1 MNAQQAIAFSI
12 KPLTFAIA
20 MLGIHGCATQPSAS
34 QPLSQRVLQA
44 NQQLVSR
51 QSYAY
56 DYRVNVVRPPLRSA
70 QALPASPNRLKLI
83 GQLSKAKHLDARQ
96 QALVTEGVN
105 HQTREQSEVG
115 QVMDILTKRFEF
127 ASTGVVDLRRGQMS
141 IVPEFRYVQ
150 NNAGAFIK
158 VPLAA
163 DFARS
168 KVYADLSGLS
178 EFATD
183 PQYDGRY
190 IEYDYSKLLKDKK
203 IDKKALFK
211 VFEQMSLL
219 NATLAKE
226 SDYQPLALT
235 TEDKAKGVSQRIGYR
250 IGYNQMLAEYLLF
263 FHVNKRYLKS
273 FINPAD
279 FAKDDELKQ
288 LGSLAVS
295 PRYLMKKAFDSNE
308 LASVEEK
315 AYESAMRLYEAI
327 DKMRAQSDDSA
338 ADPASADAAEAMDS
352 LETQTATDEST
363 TDEPTTDESTSDE
376 LAQTAKALA
385 AFDKYQSDKLVSAA
399 ALAKIIEANPQAFK
413 ALQAEI
419 SKEANSSFISMDDD
433 IRISYG
439 LNHHNQLLNM
449 VAMSDLPAFEKTTP
463 TTNQPKTQMRT
474 VVNFYD
480 YGKARVNPDIFNKA
494 ITWQQASKDNNLWA
508 ATKQSKVFDS
518 DKNLEAL
525 SYSLLKQNKGFVETF
540 VTLYTYQFV
549 LQKDE
554 ASLGE
559 IDMSALNAAATKLA
573 KIQADNYAV
582 MNTDSR
588 QQDAITDVDAYV
600 DDELAEH
607 IAGIVDKTYRNQ
619 QYLQQIAKL
628 KAQGKSD
635 AQIFSQLYQTIS
647 DKPSDVAS
655 DVESAAAVAA
665 QAAAAVDVVEES
677 EEQQACSLLLDTDK
691 LDKTSRTRLAKICEK
706 IDTATA
712 QEQAESQQSSYADTA
727 SSDAAA
733 SAPMTAADIAKQTQA
748 RDKFNQLLGEIAIE
762 DMQTQAKHISLSD
775 EGDDE
780 LIEKLKPHFEASY
793 DFDYDAYKAA
803 YQLLLLSQ

>member
-1 MNAQQAIAFSI
+1 
-12 KPLTFAIA
+12 
-20 MLGIHGCATQPSAS
+20 
-34 QPLSQRVLQA
+34 
-44 NQQLVSR
+44 
-51 QSYAY
+51 
-56 DYRVNVVRPPLRSA
+56 
-70 QALPASPNRLKLI
+70 
-83 GQLSKAKHLDARQ
+83 
-96 QALVTEGVN
+96 
-105 HQTREQSEVG
+105 
-115 QVMDILTKRFEF
+115 
-127 ASTGVVDLRRGQMS
+127 
-141 IVPEFRYVQ
+141 
-150 NNAGAFIK
+150 
-158 VPLAA
+158 
-163 DFARS
+163 
-168 KVYADLSGLS
+168 
-178 EFATD
+178 
-183 PQYDGRY
+183 
-190 IEYDYSKLLKDKK
+190 
-203 IDKKALFK
+203 
-211 VFEQMSLL
+211 MSLL
-219 NATLAKE
+219 TATLAKE

-263 FHVNKRYLKS
+263 FHVNERYLKS

-295 PRYLMKKAFDSNE
+295 PRYLMKKAFDSHE

-363 TDEPTTDESTSDE
+363 TDEPTTEESTSDE

-399 ALAKIIEANPQAFK
+399 ALAKIIDANPQAFK

-439 LNHHNQLLNM
+439 LNRQNQLLNM
-449 VAMSDLPAFEKTTP
+449 VAMSDLPSFEKTTP

-494 ITWQQASKDNNLWA
+494 VTWQQASKDNNLWA

-554 ASLGE
+554 ASLSE
-559 IDMSALNAAATKLA
+559 IDMAALNAAATKLA

-588 QQDAITDVDAYV
+588 QQEAVTDVDAYV
-600 DDELAEH
+600 DEELAEH

-619 QYLQQIAKL
+619 QYLQQIARL

-647 DKPSDVAS
+647 DKPSDV
-655 DVESAAAVAA
+655 ESAAAVAA
-665 QAAAAVDVVEES
+665 EAAAAVDVVEES

-691 LDKTSRTRLAKICEK
+691 LDKTSRTRLAKICAK
-706 IDTATA
+706 IDKATA
-712 QEQAESQQSSYADTA
+712 QEQAASQRSGSADTA

-733 SAPMTAADIAKQTQA
+733 SVRMTAADIAKQTQA

-793 DFDYDAYKAA
+793 NFNYDAYKAT

>member
-12 KPLTFAIA
+12 KPLTSAIV

-70 QALPASPNRLKLI
+70 QALAASPNRLKLI
-83 GQLSKAKHLDARQ
+83 GQLSKAQHLDARQ

-127 ASTGVVDLRRGQMS
+127 ASTGVVDFRRGQMS

-203 IDKKALFK
+203 IDKRALFK

-226 SDYQPLALT
+226 SDYQTLALT

-263 FHVNKRYLKS
+263 FHVNERYLKS

-279 FAKDDELKQ
+279 FVKDDELKQ
-288 LGSLAVS
+288 LSSLAVS
-295 PRYLMKKAFDSNE
+295 PRYLMKKAFDSHE

-352 LETQTATDEST
+352 LETQTATDDS
-363 TDEPTTDESTSDE
+363 TTDESTSDE
-376 LAQTAKALA
+376 LGQTAKALA

-439 LNHHNQLLNM
+439 LNRQNQLLNV

-494 ITWQQASKDNNLWA
+494 ITWQQASKNNNLWA

-540 VTLYTYQFV
+540 VTLYSYQFV

-559 IDMSALNAAATKLA
+559 IDMAALNAAATKLA

-588 QQDAITDVDAYV
+588 QQKAITDVDAYV

-647 DKPSDVAS
+647 DKPSDV
-655 DVESAAAVAA
+655 ESAAAVAA
-665 QAAAAVDVVEES
+665 EAAAAVDVVEES

-691 LDKTSRTRLAKICEK
+691 LDKTSRTRLAKICAK
-706 IDTATA
+706 IDKATA
-712 QEQAESQQSSYADTA
+712 QEQAASQRSGSADTA

-733 SAPMTAADIAKQTQA
+733 SVRMTAADIAKQTQA

-793 DFDYDAYKAA
+793 NFNYDAYKAT

>member
-12 KPLTFAIA
+12 KPLTFAIVL
-20 MLGIHGCATQPSAS
+20 LGIHGCATQPSVS

-44 NQQLVSR
+44 NQNLLSR

-70 QALPASPNRLKLI
+70 QALAASPNRLKLI
-83 GQLSKAKHLDARQ
+83 QQLSAAQHLDARQ

-127 ASTGVVDLRRGQMS
+127 ASTGVVDFRRGQMS

-168 KVYADLSGLS
+168 KVYADLSALS

-203 IDKKALFK
+203 IDKRALFK

-363 TDEPTTDESTSDE
+363 TDESTSDE
-376 LAQTAKALA
+376 LGQTAKALA

-419 SKEANSSFISMDDD
+419 SKETNSSFMSMDDD

-439 LNHHNQLLNM
+439 LNRQNQLLNM
-449 VAMSDLPAFEKTTP
+449 VAMSDLPSFEKTTP

-508 ATKQSKVFDS
+508 ATKQSKTFDS

-554 ASLGE
+554 ASLNE
-559 IDMSALNAAATKLA
+559 IDMAALNAAATKLA

-582 MNTDSR
+582 INTDSL
-588 QQDAITDVDAYV
+588 QQEAVTDVDAYI
-600 DDELAEH
+600 DEELAEH

-619 QYLQQIAKL
+619 QYLQQIARL

-647 DKPSDVAS
+647 DKPSDV
-655 DVESAAAVAA
+655 ESAAAVTAE
-665 QAAAAVDVVEES
+665 AAAAVDVVEES

-691 LDKTSRTRLAKICEK
+691 LDKTSRTRLAKICAK
-706 IDTATA
+706 IDKATA
-712 QEQAESQQSSYADTA
+712 QQQAASQQSGSADTA
-727 SSDAAA
+727 
-733 SAPMTAADIAKQTQA
+733 PVRITAADIAKQKQA

-775 EGDDE
+775 EGDDK

-793 DFDYDAYKAA
+793 DFNYDAYKAA

>member
-1 MNAQQAIAFSI
+1 MNAQQAITFCI
-12 KPLTFAIA
+12 KPLTFAIVL
-20 MLGIHGCATQPSAS
+20 LGIHGCATQPSAS

-51 QSYAY
+51 QSYTY

-70 QALPASPNRLKLI
+70 QALAASPNRLKLI
-83 GQLSKAKHLDARQ
+83 GQLSTAQHLDARQ

-203 IDKKALFK
+203 IDKRALFK

-235 TEDKAKGVSQRIGYR
+235 AEDKAKGVSQRIGYR
-250 IGYNQMLAEYLLF
+250 ISYNQMLAEYLLF

-288 LGSLAVS
+288 LSSLAVS
-295 PRYLMKKAFDSNE
+295 PRYLMKKAFDSHE

-352 LETQTATDEST
+352 LETQTATDE
-363 TDEPTTDESTSDE
+363 PTTDESTSDE

-399 ALAKIIEANPQAFK
+399 ALAKIIDANPQAFK

-439 LNHHNQLLNM
+439 LNRQNQLLNM

-463 TTNQPKTQMRT
+463 PTNQPKTQMRT

-554 ASLGE
+554 ASLNE
-559 IDMSALNAAATKLA
+559 IDMAALNSAATKLA

-588 QQDAITDVDAYV
+588 QQEAVTDADAYV

-647 DKPSDVAS
+647 DKPSDV
-655 DVESAAAVAA
+655 ESAAAAVE
-665 QAAAAVDVVEES
+665 AAAAVDVVEES

-691 LDKTSRTRLAKICEK
+691 LDKNSRTRLAKICAK
-706 IDTATA
+706 IDKATA
-712 QEQAESQQSSYADTA
+712 SA
-727 SSDAAA
+727 SRDAAK
-733 SAPMTAADIAKQTQA
+733 SAPITAADIAKQKQA

-762 DMQTQAKHISLSD
+762 DMHTQAKHISLSD
-775 EGDDE
+775 EGDDK

>member
-1 MNAQQAIAFSI
+1 MNAQQAITFCI
-12 KPLTFAIA
+12 KPLTFAIV

-83 GQLSKAKHLDARQ
+83 GQISTAQHLDARQ

-203 IDKKALFK
+203 IDKRALFK

-226 SDYQPLALT
+226 SDYQTLALT

-250 IGYNQMLAEYLLF
+250 IGYNQMIAEYLLF

-295 PRYLMKKAFDSNE
+295 PRYLMKKAFDSHE

-363 TDEPTTDESTSDE
+363 TDESTSDE
-376 LAQTAKALA
+376 LAQTAKTLA

-399 ALAKIIEANPQAFK
+399 ALAKIIDANPQAFK

-439 LNHHNQLLNM
+439 LNRHNQLLNM
-449 VAMSDLPAFEKTTP
+449 VAMSDLPTFEKTTP

-559 IDMSALNAAATKLA
+559 IDMAALNAAATKLA

-655 DVESAAAVAA
+655 DVENAAAAVE
-665 QAAAAVDVVEES
+665 AAAAVDVVEES

-691 LDKTSRTRLAKICEK
+691 LDKKSRTRLAKICEK

-793 DFDYDAYKAA
+793 DFDYDAYKAT

>member
-12 KPLTFAIA
+12 KPLTFAIVL
-20 MLGIHGCATQPSAS
+20 LGIHGCATQHSVS

-44 NQQLVSR
+44 NQNLLSR

-70 QALPASPNRLKLI
+70 QALAASPNRLKLI
-83 GQLSKAKHLDARQ
+83 QQLSAAQHLDARQ

-203 IDKKALFK
+203 IDKRALFK

-363 TDEPTTDESTSDE
+363 TDESTSDE
-376 LAQTAKALA
+376 LGQTAKALA

-419 SKEANSSFISMDDD
+419 SKETNSSFMSMDDD

-439 LNHHNQLLNM
+439 LNRQNQLLNM
-449 VAMSDLPAFEKTTP
+449 VAMSDLPSFEKTTP

-508 ATKQSKVFDS
+508 ATKQSKTFDS

-554 ASLGE
+554 ASLNE
-559 IDMSALNAAATKLA
+559 IDMAALNAAATKLA

-582 MNTDSR
+582 INTDSL
-588 QQDAITDVDAYV
+588 QQEAVTDVDAYI
-600 DDELAEH
+600 DEELAEH

-619 QYLQQIAKL
+619 QYLQQIARL

-647 DKPSDVAS
+647 DKPSDV
-655 DVESAAAVAA
+655 ESAAAVAA
-665 QAAAAVDVVEES
+665 EAAAAVDVVEES

-691 LDKTSRTRLAKICEK
+691 LDKTSRTRLAKICAK
-706 IDTATA
+706 IDKATA
-712 QEQAESQQSSYADTA
+712 QQQAASQQSGSADTA
-727 SSDAAA
+727 
-733 SAPMTAADIAKQTQA
+733 PVRITAADIAKQKQA

-775 EGDDE
+775 EGDDK

-793 DFDYDAYKAA
+793 DFNYDAYKAA

>member
-12 KPLTFAIA
+12 KPLTFAIVL
-20 MLGIHGCATQPSAS
+20 LGIHGCATQPSAS

-70 QALPASPNRLKLI
+70 QALAASPNRLKLI
-83 GQLSKAKHLDARQ
+83 QQLSAAQHLDARQ

-115 QVMDILTKRFEF
+115 KVIDILTKRFEF

-203 IDKKALFK
+203 IDKRALFK

-226 SDYQPLALT
+226 SDYQSLALT
-235 TEDKAKGVSQRIGYR
+235 NEDKAKGVSQRIGYR
-250 IGYNQMLAEYLLF
+250 ISYNQMLAEYLLF

-295 PRYLMKKAFDSNE
+295 PRYLMKKAFDSHE
-308 LASVEEK
+308 LASVEKK

-363 TDEPTTDESTSDE
+363 TDESSSDE
-376 LAQTAKALA
+376 LGQTAKALA

-399 ALAKIIEANPQAFK
+399 ALAKIIDANPQAFK

-419 SKEANSSFISMDDD
+419 SKEADSSFMSMDDD

-439 LNHHNQLLNM
+439 LNRQNQLLNM

-508 ATKQSKVFDS
+508 ATKHSKTFDS

-554 ASLGE
+554 ASLNE
-559 IDMSALNAAATKLA
+559 IDMAALNAAATKLA

-582 MNTDSR
+582 INTDSR
-588 QQDAITDVDAYV
+588 QQEAVTDADAYV

-619 QYLQQIAKL
+619 QYLQQIARL

-655 DVESAAAVAA
+655 DVENAAAAVEE
-665 QAAAAVDVVEES
+665 AAAAVDVVEES

-691 LDKTSRTRLAKICEK
+691 LDKTSRTRLAKICAK
-706 IDTATA
+706 IDKATA
-712 QEQAESQQSSYADTA
+712 QEHAANQQSSYADTA
-727 SSDAAA
+727 
-733 SAPMTAADIAKQTQA
+733 PVRMTAADIAKQKQA

-775 EGDDE
+775 EDDE

-793 DFDYDAYKAA
+793 DFNYDAYKAA

>member
-1 MNAQQAIAFSI
+1 MNAQQAITFCI
-12 KPLTFAIA
+12 KPLTFAIVL
-20 MLGIHGCATQPSAS
+20 LGIHGCATQPSAS

-51 QSYAY
+51 QSYTY

-70 QALPASPNRLKLI
+70 QALAASPNRLKLI
-83 GQLSKAKHLDARQ
+83 GQLSTAQHLDARQ

-203 IDKKALFK
+203 IDKRALFK

-235 TEDKAKGVSQRIGYR
+235 AEDKAKGVSQRIGYR
-250 IGYNQMLAEYLLF
+250 ISYNQMLAEYLLF

-288 LGSLAVS
+288 LSSLAVS
-295 PRYLMKKAFDSNE
+295 PRYLMKKAFDSHE

-352 LETQTATDEST
+352 LETQTATDE
-363 TDEPTTDESTSDE
+363 PTTEESTSDE

-399 ALAKIIEANPQAFK
+399 ALAKIIDANPQAFK

-419 SKEANSSFISMDDD
+419 SKEANSSFMSMDDD

-439 LNHHNQLLNM
+439 LNRQNQLLNM

-508 ATKQSKVFDS
+508 ATKQSKLFDS

-554 ASLGE
+554 ASLNE
-559 IDMSALNAAATKLA
+559 IDIAALNAAATKLA

-588 QQDAITDVDAYV
+588 QQEAVTDADAYV

-647 DKPSDVAS
+647 DKPSDV
-655 DVESAAAVAA
+655 ESAAAAVE
-665 QAAAAVDVVEES
+665 AAAAVDVVEES

-691 LDKTSRTRLAKICEK
+691 LDKTSRTRLAKICAK
-706 IDTATA
+706 IDKATA
-712 QEQAESQQSSYADTA
+712 QEQAASQQSSYTDTV
-727 SSDAAA
+727 SSARV
-733 SAPMTAADIAKQTQA
+733 PMTAADIAKQKQA

-762 DMQTQAKHISLSD
+762 DMHTQAKHISLSD

>member
-1 MNAQQAIAFSI
+1 MNAQQAITFCI
-12 KPLTFAIA
+12 KPLTFAIV

-44 NQQLVSR
+44 NQNLISR

-70 QALPASPNRLKLI
+70 QVLAASPNRLKLI
-83 GQLSKAKHLDARQ
+83 GQLSKAQHLDARQ

-127 ASTGVVDLRRGQMS
+127 ASTGVVDLRRGQML

-203 IDKKALFK
+203 IDKRALFK

-250 IGYNQMLAEYLLF
+250 IGYNQMIAEYLLF

-288 LGSLAVS
+288 LSSLAVS

-327 DKMRAQSDDSA
+327 DKMRAQSDESA

-363 TDEPTTDESTSDE
+363 TDESSSDE
-376 LAQTAKALA
+376 LGQTAKALA

-399 ALAKIIEANPQAFK
+399 ALAKIIDANPQAFK

-439 LNHHNQLLNM
+439 LNRQNQLLNV

-463 TTNQPKTQMRT
+463 PTNQPKTQMRT

-508 ATKQSKVFDS
+508 ATKQSKTFDS

-554 ASLGE
+554 ASLNE
-559 IDMSALNAAATKLA
+559 IDMAALNAAATKLA

-582 MNTDSR
+582 INTDSR
-588 QQDAITDVDAYV
+588 QQDAITDADAYV
-600 DDELAEH
+600 DEELAEH

-647 DKPSDVAS
+647 DKPSDV
-655 DVESAAAVAA
+655 ENAAAVAA
-665 QAAAAVDVVEES
+665 EAAVDVVEES
-677 EEQQACSLLLDTDK
+677 QEQQACSLLLDTDK
-691 LDKTSRTRLAKICEK
+691 LDKTSRTRLAKICAK
-706 IDTATA
+706 IDKATA
-712 QEQAESQQSSYADTA
+712 QEQAASQQSSYADTA
-727 SSDAAA
+727 
-733 SAPMTAADIAKQTQA
+733 PVRMTAADIAKQKQA

-775 EGDDE
+775 EDDE

-793 DFDYDAYKAA
+793 DFNYDAYKAA

>member
-12 KPLTFAIA
+12 KPLTFAIVL
-20 MLGIHGCATQPSAS
+20 LGIHGCATLPSAS

-44 NQQLVSR
+44 NQNLLSR

-70 QALPASPNRLKLI
+70 QALAASPNRLKLI
-83 GQLSKAKHLDARQ
+83 GQLSAAQHLDARQ

-203 IDKKALFK
+203 IDKRALFK

-295 PRYLMKKAFDSNE
+295 PRYLMKKAFDSHE

-363 TDEPTTDESTSDE
+363 TDESTSDE
-376 LAQTAKALA
+376 LGQTAKALA

-399 ALAKIIEANPQAFK
+399 ALAKIIDANPQAFK

-439 LNHHNQLLNM
+439 LNRQNQLLNM

-540 VTLYTYQFV
+540 VTLYSYQFV

-554 ASLGE
+554 ASLNE
-559 IDMSALNAAATKLA
+559 IDMAALNAAATKLA

-582 MNTDSR
+582 INTDSR
-588 QQDAITDVDAYV
+588 QQEAVTDVDAYV

-647 DKPSDVAS
+647 DKPSDV
-655 DVESAAAVAA
+655 ESAAAVAA
-665 QAAAAVDVVEES
+665 EAAAVDVVEES
-677 EEQQACSLLLDTDK
+677 QEQQACSLLLDTDK

-706 IDTATA
+706 IDKATA
-712 QEQAESQQSSYADTA
+712 QEQAASQQSSYADTA
-727 SSDAAA
+727 
-733 SAPMTAADIAKQTQA
+733 PVRMTAADIAKQKQA

-775 EGDDE
+775 EDDE

-793 DFDYDAYKAA
+793 DFNYDAYKAA

>member
-1 MNAQQAIAFSI
+1 MNAQQAVTFCI
-12 KPLTFAIA
+12 KPLTFAIVL
-20 MLGIHGCATQPSAS
+20 LGIHGCATQPSTS

-70 QALPASPNRLKLI
+70 KTLAASPNRLKLI
-83 GQLSKAKHLDARQ
+83 GQLSKAQHLDARQ

-127 ASTGVVDLRRGQMS
+127 ASTGVVDFRRGQMS

-168 KVYADLSGLS
+168 KVYADLSVLS

-183 PQYDGRY
+183 PQYDGCY

-203 IDKKALFK
+203 IDKRALFK

-250 IGYNQMLAEYLLF
+250 IGYNQMIAEYLLF

-295 PRYLMKKAFDSNE
+295 PRYLMKKAFDSHE

-338 ADPASADAAEAMDS
+338 ADPARADAAEAMDS
-352 LETQTATDEST
+352 LETQTATDEPT
-363 TDEPTTDESTSDE
+363 TDEPTTEESTSDE
-376 LAQTAKALA
+376 LGQTAKALA

-399 ALAKIIEANPQAFK
+399 ALAKITDANPQAFK

-419 SKEANSSFISMDDD
+419 SKEAKNSSFISMDDD

-494 ITWQQASKDNNLWA
+494 VTWQQASKDNNLWA

-559 IDMSALNAAATKLA
+559 IDMAVLNAAATKLA
-573 KIQADNYAV
+573 KIQAEKYAV
-582 MNTDSR
+582 INTDSH
-588 QQDAITDVDAYV
+588 QQEAVTDVDAYV

-619 QYLQQIAKL
+619 QYLQQIARL

-655 DVESAAAVAA
+655 DVENAAAAVE
-665 QAAAAVDVVEES
+665 AAAAVDVVEES
-677 EEQQACSLLLDTDK
+677 QEQQACSLLLDTDK
-691 LDKTSRTRLAKICEK
+691 LDKKSRTRLAKICEK

-727 SSDAAA
+727 
-733 SAPMTAADIAKQTQA
+733 PVRMTAADIAKQKQA

>member
-1 MNAQQAIAFSI
+1 MNAQQAIVFSI
-12 KPLTFAIA
+12 KPLTFAIV

-34 QPLSQRVLQA
+34 QPLSQRILQA

-70 QALPASPNRLKLI
+70 QALAASPNRLKLI
-83 GQLSKAKHLDARQ
+83 QQLSTAQHLDARQ

-203 IDKKALFK
+203 IDKRALFK

-263 FHVNKRYLKS
+263 FHVNERYLKS

-295 PRYLMKKAFDSNE
+295 PRYLMKKAFDSHE

-338 ADPASADAAEAMDS
+338 ADPASADAAKAMDS
-352 LETQTATDEST
+352 LETQTATDE
-363 TDEPTTDESTSDE
+363 PTTDESTSEE

-399 ALAKIIEANPQAFK
+399 ALAKIIDANPQAFK

-419 SKEANSSFISMDDD
+419 SKEADSSFISMDDD

-439 LNHHNQLLNM
+439 LNRQNQLLNV

-554 ASLGE
+554 ASLSE
-559 IDMSALNAAATKLA
+559 IDMAALNAAATKLA

-588 QQDAITDVDAYV
+588 QQDTITDTDAYV
-600 DDELAEH
+600 DEELAEH

-655 DVESAAAVAA
+655 DAESAAAAVEE
-665 QAAAAVDVVEES
+665 AAAAVDVVEES

-691 LDKTSRTRLAKICEK
+691 LDKKSRTRIAKICEK
-706 IDTATA
+706 IDKATA
-712 QEQAESQQSSYADTA
+712 QEQAASQQSSYADTA
-727 SSDAAA
+727 
-733 SAPMTAADIAKQTQA
+733 PVRMTAADIAKQKQA

-793 DFDYDAYKAA
+793 DFNYDAYKAA

>member
-1 MNAQQAIAFSI
+1 MNAQQAIVFSI
-12 KPLTFAIA
+12 KPLTFAIV

-34 QPLSQRVLQA
+34 QPLSQRILQA

-70 QALPASPNRLKLI
+70 QALAASPNRLKLI
-83 GQLSKAKHLDARQ
+83 QQLSTAQHLDARQ

-203 IDKKALFK
+203 IDKRALFK

-263 FHVNKRYLKS
+263 FHVNERYLKS

-295 PRYLMKKAFDSNE
+295 PRYLMKKAFDSHE

-338 ADPASADAAEAMDS
+338 ADPASADAAKAMDS
-352 LETQTATDEST
+352 LETQTATDE
-363 TDEPTTDESTSDE
+363 PTTDESTSEE

-399 ALAKIIEANPQAFK
+399 ALAKIIDANPQAFK

-419 SKEANSSFISMDDD
+419 SKEADSSFISMDDD

-439 LNHHNQLLNM
+439 LNRQNQLLNM
-449 VAMSDLPAFEKTTP
+449 VAMSDLPSFEKTTP

-554 ASLGE
+554 ASLSE
-559 IDMSALNAAATKLA
+559 IDMAALNAAATKLA

-588 QQDAITDVDAYV
+588 QQDTITDTDAYV
-600 DDELAEH
+600 DEELAEH

-655 DVESAAAVAA
+655 DAESAAAAVEE
-665 QAAAAVDVVEES
+665 AAAAVDVVEES

-691 LDKTSRTRLAKICEK
+691 LDKKSRTRIAKICEK
-706 IDTATA
+706 IDKATA
-712 QEQAESQQSSYADTA
+712 QEQAASQQSSYADTA
-727 SSDAAA
+727 
-733 SAPMTAADIAKQTQA
+733 PVRMTAADIAKQKQA

-793 DFDYDAYKAA
+793 DFNYDAYKAA

>member
-12 KPLTFAIA
+12 KPLTFAIV

-56 DYRVNVVRPPLRSA
+56 DYRVNVVRPPLRGA

-83 GQLSKAKHLDARQ
+83 GQLSTAQHLDARQ

-203 IDKKALFK
+203 IDKRALFK

-226 SDYQPLALT
+226 SDYQSLALT
-235 TEDKAKGVSQRIGYR
+235 NEDKAKGVSQRIGYR

-288 LGSLAVS
+288 LSSLAVS

-327 DKMRAQSDDSA
+327 DKMRAQSDESA

-363 TDEPTTDESTSDE
+363 TDESSSDE
-376 LAQTAKALA
+376 LGQTAKALA

-399 ALAKIIEANPQAFK
+399 ALAKIIDANPQAFK

-439 LNHHNQLLNM
+439 LNRQNQLLNV

-463 TTNQPKTQMRT
+463 PTNQPKTQMRT

-508 ATKQSKVFDS
+508 ATKQSKIFDS

-554 ASLGE
+554 ASLNE
-559 IDMSALNAAATKLA
+559 IDMAALNAAASKLA

-582 MNTDSR
+582 VNTDSR
-588 QQDAITDVDAYV
+588 QQEAVTDIDAYV

-619 QYLQQIAKL
+619 QYLQQIARL

-647 DKPSDVAS
+647 DKPSDV
-655 DVESAAAVAA
+655 ESAAAVAA
-665 QAAAAVDVVEES
+665 EAAAAVDVVEES

-691 LDKTSRTRLAKICEK
+691 LDKTSRTRLAKICAK
-706 IDTATA
+706 IDKATA
-712 QEQAESQQSSYADTA
+712 QEQAASQQSGSADTA
-727 SSDAAA
+727 PV
-733 SAPMTAADIAKQTQA
+733 PMTAADIAKQKQA

-775 EGDDE
+775 EDDE

-793 DFDYDAYKAA
+793 DFNYDAYKAA

>member
-12 KPLTFAIA
+12 KPLTFAIV

-44 NQQLVSR
+44 NQNLVSR

-70 QALPASPNRLKLI
+70 QALAASPNRLKLI
-83 GQLSKAKHLDARQ
+83 QQLSKAQHLDARQ
-96 QALVTEGVN
+96 QALVTEGAN
-105 HQTREQSEVG
+105 HQTREQSEAG
-115 QVMDILTKRFEF
+115 QVMDILAKRFEF
-127 ASTGVVDLRRGQMS
+127 ASTGVVDFRRGQMS

-203 IDKKALFK
+203 IDKRALFK

-250 IGYNQMLAEYLLF
+250 IGYNQMIAEYLLF

-327 DKMRAQSDDSA
+327 DKMREQSDDSA
-338 ADPASADAAEAMDS
+338 ADPASADAAEEMDS

-363 TDEPTTDESTSDE
+363 TDESTSDE
-376 LAQTAKALA
+376 LGQTAKALA

-399 ALAKIIEANPQAFK
+399 ALAKIIDANPQAFK

-439 LNHHNQLLNM
+439 LNRQNQLLNM
-449 VAMSDLPAFEKTTP
+449 VAMSDLPAFENTTP

-559 IDMSALNAAATKLA
+559 IDMAALNAAASKLA
-573 KIQADNYAV
+573 KIQADNDAV

-588 QQDAITDVDAYV
+588 QQDTITDADAYV
-600 DDELAEH
+600 DEELAEH

-655 DVESAAAVAA
+655 DVENAAAAVE
-665 QAAAAVDVVEES
+665 AAVDVVEES

-712 QEQAESQQSSYADTA
+712 QEQAASQQSGYADTA
-727 SSDAAA
+727 SRDAAA
-733 SAPMTAADIAKQTQA
+733 SASVPMTAADIAKQTQA

>member
-12 KPLTFAIA
+12 KPLTFAIV
-20 MLGIHGCATQPSAS
+20 MLGIHGCATLPSAS

-44 NQQLVSR
+44 NQNLLSR

-56 DYRVNVVRPPLRSA
+56 DYRVNVVRPPLSSA
-70 QALPASPNRLKLI
+70 QALAASPNRLKLI
-83 GQLSKAKHLDARQ
+83 GQLSAAQHLDARQ
-96 QALVTEGVN
+96 QALVTEGAN
-105 HQTREQSEVG
+105 HQTREQSEAG

-203 IDKKALFK
+203 IDKRALFK

-226 SDYQPLALT
+226 SDYQSLALT
-235 TEDKAKGVSQRIGYR
+235 NEDKAKGVSQRIGYR

-279 FAKDDELKQ
+279 FVKDDELKQ

-295 PRYLMKKAFDSNE
+295 PRYLMKKAFDSHE

-338 ADPASADAAEAMDS
+338 ADTASADATEAMDS

-363 TDEPTTDESTSDE
+363 TDESSSDE
-376 LAQTAKALA
+376 LGQTAKALA

-439 LNHHNQLLNM
+439 LNRQNQLLNM

-463 TTNQPKTQMRT
+463 TTDQPKTQMRT

-508 ATKQSKVFDS
+508 TTRQSKTFDS

-559 IDMSALNAAATKLA
+559 IDMAALNAAATKLA

-582 MNTDSR
+582 INTDSR
-588 QQDAITDVDAYV
+588 QQEAVKDVDAYV

-619 QYLQQIAKL
+619 QYLQQIARL

-647 DKPSDVAS
+647 DKPSDV
-655 DVESAAAVAA
+655 ESAAAVAA
-665 QAAAAVDVVEES
+665 EAAAAAVDVVEES
-677 EEQQACSLLLDTDK
+677 QEQQACSLLLDTDK
-691 LDKTSRTRLAKICEK
+691 LDKTSRTRLAKICAK
-706 IDTATA
+706 IDKATA
-712 QEQAESQQSSYADTA
+712 QEQAASQQSSYADTA
-727 SSDAAA
+727 
-733 SAPMTAADIAKQTQA
+733 PVRMTAADIAKQKQA

-775 EGDDE
+775 EDDE

-793 DFDYDAYKAA
+793 DFNYDAYKAA

>member
-1 MNAQQAIAFSI
+1 MNAQQAITFCI
-12 KPLTFAIA
+12 KPLTFAIV

-34 QPLSQRVLQA
+34 QPLSQRILQA
-44 NQQLVSR
+44 NQNLLSR

-70 QALPASPNRLKLI
+70 QALAASPNRLKLI

-203 IDKKALFK
+203 IDKRALFK

-219 NATLAKE
+219 TATLAKE
-226 SDYQPLALT
+226 SDYQSLALT
-235 TEDKAKGVSQRIGYR
+235 NEDKAKGVSQRIGYR

-279 FAKDDELKQ
+279 FVKDDELKQ
-288 LGSLAVS
+288 LSSLAVS

-338 ADPASADAAEAMDS
+338 ADPASADAAEEMDS

-376 LAQTAKALA
+376 LGQTAKALA

-399 ALAKIIEANPQAFK
+399 ALAKIIDANPQAFK

-439 LNHHNQLLNM
+439 LNRHNQLLNV

-463 TTNQPKTQMRT
+463 TINQPKTQMRT

-540 VTLYTYQFV
+540 VTLYSYQFV

-554 ASLGE
+554 ASLNE
-559 IDMSALNAAATKLA
+559 IDMTALNAAATKLA
-573 KIQADNYAV
+573 KIQADNYAAI
-582 MNTDSR
+582 NTDSS
-588 QQDAITDVDAYV
+588 QQDAITDADAYVDV

-655 DVESAAAVAA
+655 DVENAAAVAA
-665 QAAAAVDVVEES
+665 EAATAVDVVEES
-677 EEQQACSLLLDTDK
+677 QEQQACSVLLDTDK
-691 LDKTSRTRLAKICEK
+691 LDKTSRTRLAKICAK
-706 IDTATA
+706 IDKATA
-712 QEQAESQQSSYADTA
+712 QEQAASQQSGSTDTA
-727 SSDAAA
+727 
-733 SAPMTAADIAKQTQA
+733 PVRMTAADIAKQKQA

-775 EGDDE
+775 EDDE

-793 DFDYDAYKAA
+793 DFNYDAYKAA

>member
-1 MNAQQAIAFSI
+1 MNAQQAITFCI
-12 KPLTFAIA
+12 KPLTFAIV

-44 NQQLVSR
+44 NQKLVSR

-83 GQLSKAKHLDARQ
+83 RQLSAAQHLDARQ

-203 IDKKALFK
+203 IDKRALFK

-250 IGYNQMLAEYLLF
+250 IGYNQMIAEYLLF

-288 LGSLAVS
+288 LSSLAVS
-295 PRYLMKKAFDSNE
+295 PRYLMKKAFDSHE

-327 DKMRAQSDDSA
+327 DKMRAQSDESA
-338 ADPASADAAEAMDS
+338 SDPASADAAEAMDS

-363 TDEPTTDESTSDE
+363 TDESSSDE
-376 LAQTAKALA
+376 LGQTAKALA

-399 ALAKIIEANPQAFK
+399 ALAKIIDANPQAFK

-439 LNHHNQLLNM
+439 LNRQNQLLNV

-463 TTNQPKTQMRT
+463 PTNQPKTQMRT

-508 ATKQSKVFDS
+508 ATKQSKTFDS

-554 ASLGE
+554 ASLNE
-559 IDMSALNAAATKLA
+559 IDMAALNAAATKLA

-582 MNTDSR
+582 INTDSR
-588 QQDAITDVDAYV
+588 QQDAITDADAYV
-600 DDELAEH
+600 DEELAEH

-647 DKPSDVAS
+647 DKPSDA
-655 DVESAAAVAA
+655 ESAAAVAA
-665 QAAAAVDVVEES
+665 EAAATVDVVEES
-677 EEQQACSLLLDTDK
+677 QEQQACSLLLDTDK
-691 LDKTSRTRLAKICEK
+691 LDKTSRTRLAKICAK
-706 IDTATA
+706 IDKATA
-712 QEQAESQQSSYADTA
+712 QEQAASQQSSYADTA
-727 SSDAAA
+727 
-733 SAPMTAADIAKQTQA
+733 PVRMTAADIAKQKQA

-775 EGDDE
+775 EDDE

-793 DFDYDAYKAA
+793 DFNYDAYKAA

>member
-1 MNAQQAIAFSI
+1 MNAQQAITFCI
-12 KPLTFAIA
+12 KPLTFAIV
-20 MLGIHGCATQPSAS
+20 MLGIHGCATQPSVS

-70 QALPASPNRLKLI
+70 QALAASPNRLKLI
-83 GQLSKAKHLDARQ
+83 GQLSAAQHLDARQ

-190 IEYDYSKLLKDKK
+190 IEYDYSKLLKDRK

-226 SDYQPLALT
+226 SDYQTLALT

-263 FHVNKRYLKS
+263 FHVNERYLKS

-279 FAKDDELKQ
+279 FVKDDELKQ
-288 LGSLAVS
+288 LSSLAVS
-295 PRYLMKKAFDSNE
+295 PRYLMKKAFDSHE

-352 LETQTATDEST
+352 LETQTATNES
-363 TDEPTTDESTSDE
+363 TTDESTSDE
-376 LAQTAKALA
+376 LGQTAKALA

-399 ALAKIIEANPQAFK
+399 AMAKIIDANPQAFK

-439 LNHHNQLLNM
+439 LNRHNQLLNM

-463 TTNQPKTQMRT
+463 TTDQPKTQMRT

-494 ITWQQASKDNNLWA
+494 ITWHQASKDNNLWA
-508 ATKQSKVFDS
+508 ATKQSKTFDS

-554 ASLGE
+554 ASLNE
-559 IDMSALNAAATKLA
+559 IDMAALNAAATKLA

-588 QQDAITDVDAYV
+588 QQKAVTDVDAYV
-600 DDELAEH
+600 DEELAEH

-619 QYLQQIAKL
+619 QYLQQIARL

-655 DVESAAAVAA
+655 DVEGAAAVAA
-665 QAAAAVDVVEES
+665 EAAAAVDVVEES

-691 LDKTSRTRLAKICEK
+691 LDKTSRTRLAKICAK
-706 IDTATA
+706 IDKATA
-712 QEQAESQQSSYADTA
+712 QEQAASQRSGSADTA

-733 SAPMTAADIAKQTQA
+733 SVRMTAADIAKQTQA

-793 DFDYDAYKAA
+793 NFNYDAYKAT

>member
-1 MNAQQAIAFSI
+1 MNAQQAITFCI
-12 KPLTFAIA
+12 KPLTFAIV

-44 NQQLVSR
+44 NQNLLSR

-70 QALPASPNRLKLI
+70 QALAASPNRLKLI
-83 GQLSKAKHLDARQ
+83 GQLSKAQHLDARQ

-203 IDKKALFK
+203 IDKRALFK

-226 SDYQPLALT
+226 SDYQPLDLT

-288 LGSLAVS
+288 LSSLAVS
-295 PRYLMKKAFDSNE
+295 PRYLMKKAFDSHE

-352 LETQTATDEST
+352 LETQTATDE
-363 TDEPTTDESTSDE
+363 PTTDESTSDE
-376 LAQTAKALA
+376 LGQTAKALA

-399 ALAKIIEANPQAFK
+399 ALAKIIDANPQAFK

-419 SKEANSSFISMDDD
+419 GKEANSSFISMDDD

-439 LNHHNQLLNM
+439 LNRHNQLLNM
-449 VAMSDLPAFEKTTP
+449 VAMSDLPAFENTTSP
-463 TTNQPKTQMRT
+463 TNQPKTQMRT

-508 ATKQSKVFDS
+508 ATKQSKTFDS

-554 ASLGE
+554 ASLSE
-559 IDMSALNAAATKLA
+559 IDMAALNAAATKLA

-582 MNTDSR
+582 INTDSR
-588 QQDAITDVDAYV
+588 QQDAITDADAYV

-619 QYLQQIAKL
+619 QYLQQIARL

-655 DVESAAAVAA
+655 DVENAAAAVEE
-665 QAAAAVDVVEES
+665 AAAAVDVVDES
-677 EEQQACSLLLDTDK
+677 EEQQACSVLLDTDK
-691 LDKTSRTRLAKICEK
+691 LDKKSRTRLAKICEK

-712 QEQAESQQSSYADTA
+712 QEQAASQQSGYADTA
-727 SSDAAA
+727 SRDAAA
-733 SAPMTAADIAKQTQA
+733 SAPVPMTAADIAKQKQA

-762 DMQTQAKHISLSD
+762 DMQTQAKHISLSG

-793 DFDYDAYKAA
+793 DFNYDAYKAV

>member
-12 KPLTFAIA
+12 KPLTFAIVL
-20 MLGIHGCATQPSAS
+20 LGIHGCATQPSAS

-44 NQQLVSR
+44 NQNLVSR

-70 QALPASPNRLKLI
+70 QALAASPNRLKLI
-83 GQLSKAKHLDARQ
+83 GQLSAAQHLDARQ

-203 IDKKALFK
+203 IDKRALFK

-250 IGYNQMLAEYLLF
+250 IGYNQMIAEYLLF

-295 PRYLMKKAFDSNE
+295 PRYLMKKAFDSHE

-352 LETQTATDEST
+352 LETQTATDE
-363 TDEPTTDESTSDE
+363 PTTDESTSDE
-376 LAQTAKALA
+376 LGQTAKALA

-399 ALAKIIEANPQAFK
+399 ALAKIIDANPQAFK

-439 LNHHNQLLNM
+439 LNRHNQLLNM

-508 ATKQSKVFDS
+508 ATKQSKAFDS

-540 VTLYTYQFV
+540 VTLYSYQFV

-559 IDMSALNAAATKLA
+559 IDMAALNAAATKLA

-588 QQDAITDVDAYV
+588 QQEAVTDVDAYV
-600 DDELAEH
+600 DEELAEH

-619 QYLQQIAKL
+619 QYLQQIARL

-655 DVESAAAVAA
+655 DVENAAAAVEE
-665 QAAAAVDVVEES
+665 AAAAVDVVEES

-691 LDKTSRTRLAKICEK
+691 LDKTSRTRLAKICAK
-706 IDTATA
+706 IDKATA
-712 QEQAESQQSSYADTA
+712 SA
-727 SSDAAA
+727 SRDAAK
-733 SAPMTAADIAKQTQA
+733 SAPITAADIAKQKQA

-762 DMQTQAKHISLSD
+762 DMHTQAKHISLSD
-775 EGDDE
+775 EDDE

-793 DFDYDAYKAA
+793 NFNYDAYKAA

>member
-1 MNAQQAIAFSI
+1 MNAQQAITFCI
-12 KPLTFAIA
+12 KPLTFAIVL
-20 MLGIHGCATQPSAS
+20 LGIHGCATQPSAS

-51 QSYAY
+51 QSYTY

-70 QALPASPNRLKLI
+70 QALAASPNRLKLI
-83 GQLSKAKHLDARQ
+83 GQLSKAQHLDARQ

-105 HQTREQSEVG
+105 HQTREQSEAG

-163 DFARS
+163 DFSRS

-190 IEYDYSKLLKDKK
+190 IEYDYSKLLKGKK
-203 IDKKALFK
+203 IDKRALFK

-235 TEDKAKGVSQRIGYR
+235 AEDKAKGVSQRIGYR
-250 IGYNQMLAEYLLF
+250 ISYNQMLAEYLLF

-295 PRYLMKKAFDSNE
+295 PRYLMKKAFDSHE

-327 DKMRAQSDDSA
+327 DKMREQSDDSA
-338 ADPASADAAEAMDS
+338 ADPASADAAETMDS
-352 LETQTATDEST
+352 LETQTAIDDST
-363 TDEPTTDESTSDE
+363 TDESSSDE
-376 LAQTAKALA
+376 LGQTAKALA

-399 ALAKIIEANPQAFK
+399 ALAKIIDANPQAFK

-419 SKEANSSFISMDDD
+419 SKEANSSFMSMDDD

-439 LNHHNQLLNM
+439 LNRQNQLLNM
-449 VAMSDLPAFEKTTP
+449 VAMSDLPSFEKTTP

-554 ASLGE
+554 ASLNE
-559 IDMSALNAAATKLA
+559 IDMAALNAAATKLA

-588 QQDAITDVDAYV
+588 QQEAVTDADAYV

-647 DKPSDVAS
+647 DKPSDV
-655 DVESAAAVAA
+655 ESAAAAVE
-665 QAAAAVDVVEES
+665 AAAAVDVVEES

-691 LDKTSRTRLAKICEK
+691 LDKNSRTRLAKICAK
-706 IDTATA
+706 IDKATA
-712 QEQAESQQSSYADTA
+712 SA
-727 SSDAAA
+727 SRDAAK
-733 SAPMTAADIAKQTQA
+733 SAPITAADIAKQKQA

-762 DMQTQAKHISLSD
+762 DMHTQAKHISLSD
-775 EGDDE
+775 EGDDK

>member
-1 MNAQQAIAFSI
+1 MNAQQAITFCI
-12 KPLTFAIA
+12 KPLTFAIVL
-20 MLGIHGCATQPSAS
+20 LGIHGCATQPSAS

-51 QSYAY
+51 QSYTY

-83 GQLSKAKHLDARQ
+83 GQLSTAQHLDARQ

-203 IDKKALFK
+203 IDKRALFK

-235 TEDKAKGVSQRIGYR
+235 AEDKAKGVSQRIGYR
-250 IGYNQMLAEYLLF
+250 ISYNQMLAEYLLF

-288 LGSLAVS
+288 LSSLAVS
-295 PRYLMKKAFDSNE
+295 PRYLMKKAFDSHE

-352 LETQTATDEST
+352 LETQTA

-439 LNHHNQLLNM
+439 LNRQNQLLNM

-463 TTNQPKTQMRT
+463 PTNQPKTQMRT

-554 ASLGE
+554 ASLNE
-559 IDMSALNAAATKLA
+559 IDMAALNSAATKLA

-588 QQDAITDVDAYV
+588 QQEAVTDADAYV

-647 DKPSDVAS
+647 DKPSDV
-655 DVESAAAVAA
+655 ESAAAAVE
-665 QAAAAVDVVEES
+665 AAAAVDVVEES

-691 LDKTSRTRLAKICEK
+691 LDKNSRTRLAKICAK
-706 IDTATA
+706 IDKATA
-712 QEQAESQQSSYADTA
+712 SA
-727 SSDAAA
+727 SRDAAK
-733 SAPMTAADIAKQTQA
+733 SAPITAADIAKQKQA

-762 DMQTQAKHISLSD
+762 DMHTQAKHISLSD
-775 EGDDE
+775 EGDDK

>member
-1 MNAQQAIAFSI
+1 MNAQQAITFCI
-12 KPLTFAIA
+12 KPLTFAIVL
-20 MLGIHGCATQPSAS
+20 LGIHGCATQPSAS

-56 DYRVNVVRPPLRSA
+56 DYRVNVVRPPLRST
-70 QALPASPNRLKLI
+70 QALAASPNRLKLI
-83 GQLSKAKHLDARQ
+83 QQLSAAQHLDARQ

-115 QVMDILTKRFEF
+115 QVMDILAKRFEF

-203 IDKKALFK
+203 IDKRALFK

-250 IGYNQMLAEYLLF
+250 IGYNQMIAEYLLF

-338 ADPASADAAEAMDS
+338 ADPASADAAGAMDS

-363 TDEPTTDESTSDE
+363 TDESTSDE
-376 LAQTAKALA
+376 LGQTAKALA

-399 ALAKIIEANPQAFK
+399 ALAKIIDANPQAFK

-439 LNHHNQLLNM
+439 LNRQNQLLNV

-463 TTNQPKTQMRT
+463 TTNQPKSQMRT

-540 VTLYTYQFV
+540 VTLYSYQFV

-554 ASLGE
+554 ASLSE
-559 IDMSALNAAATKLA
+559 IDMAALNAAATKLA

-588 QQDAITDVDAYV
+588 QQEAVTDVDAYV
-600 DDELAEH
+600 DEELAEH

-655 DVESAAAVAA
+655 DVENAAAVAA
-665 QAAAAVDVVEES
+665 EAAAKVDVVEES
-677 EEQQACSLLLDTDK
+677 QEQQACSLLLDTDK
-691 LDKTSRTRLAKICEK
+691 LDKKSRTRLAKICEK
-706 IDTATA
+706 IDKATA
-712 QEQAESQQSSYADTA
+712 QEQAASQQSSSADTA
-727 SSDAAA
+727 
-733 SAPMTAADIAKQTQA
+733 PVRMTAADIAKQTQA
-748 RDKFNQLLGEIAIE
+748 HDKFNQLLGEIAIE

-793 DFDYDAYKAA
+793 DFNYDAYKAA

>member
-70 QALPASPNRLKLI
+70 QALAASPNRLKLI

-190 IEYDYSKLLKDKK
+190 IEYDYSKLLKDRK

-211 VFEQMSLL
+211 VFEQLSLL

-226 SDYQPLALT
+226 SDYQTLALT

-263 FHVNKRYLKS
+263 FHVNERYLKS

-279 FAKDDELKQ
+279 FVKDDELKQ

-295 PRYLMKKAFDSNE
+295 PRYLMKKAFDSHE

-327 DKMRAQSDDSA
+327 DKMRAQSDDSV

-352 LETQTATDEST
+352 LETQTATDES
-363 TDEPTTDESTSDE
+363 TTDESTSDE

-399 ALAKIIEANPQAFK
+399 ALAKIIDANPQAFK

-439 LNHHNQLLNM
+439 LNRHNQLLNM

-554 ASLGE
+554 ASLSE
-559 IDMSALNAAATKLA
+559 IDMAALNAAATKLA
-573 KIQADNYAV
+573 KIQAEKYAV

-588 QQDAITDVDAYV
+588 QQEAVTDADAYV
-600 DDELAEH
+600 DEELAEH

-619 QYLQQIAKL
+619 QYLQQIARL

-655 DVESAAAVAA
+655 DVATA
-665 QAAAAVDVVEES
+665 AAAAVDIVEES
-677 EEQQACSLLLDTDK
+677 EEQQACSVLLDTDK
-691 LDKTSRTRLAKICEK
+691 LDKKSRTRLAKICEK

-712 QEQAESQQSSYADTA
+712 QEQAVSQQSSSADT
-727 SSDAAA
+727 A

-775 EGDDE
+775 EDDDE

>member
-12 KPLTFAIA
+12 KPLTFAIVL
-20 MLGIHGCATQPSAS
+20 LGIHGCATQPSAS

-70 QALPASPNRLKLI
+70 QALAASPNRLKLI

-127 ASTGVVDLRRGQMS
+127 ASTGVVDLRRGQLS

-263 FHVNKRYLKS
+263 FHVNKHYLKS
-273 FINPAD
+273 LINPAD

-288 LGSLAVS
+288 LGSLAIS
-295 PRYLMKKAFDSNE
+295 PRYLMKKAFDSHE

-327 DKMRAQSDDSA
+327 DKMRAQSDDNA

-363 TDEPTTDESTSDE
+363 TDESTSDE
-376 LAQTAKALA
+376 LGQTAKALA

-399 ALAKIIEANPQAFK
+399 ALAKIIDANPQAFK

-439 LNHHNQLLNM
+439 LNRQNQLLNM
-449 VAMSDLPAFEKTTP
+449 VAMSDLPAFEKTP
-463 TTNQPKTQMRT
+463 PPTNQPKTQMRT

-554 ASLGE
+554 ASLSE
-559 IDMSALNAAATKLA
+559 IDMAALNAAATKLA

-582 MNTDSR
+582 INTDIR
-588 QQDAITDVDAYV
+588 QQEAVTDADAYV

-665 QAAAAVDVVEES
+665 QAAAAVDVVEETQ
-677 EEQQACSLLLDTDK
+677 EQQACSLLLDTDK
-691 LDKTSRTRLAKICEK
+691 LDKKSRTRLAKICAK
-706 IDTATA
+706 IDKATA
-712 QEQAESQQSSYADTA
+712 QEQAASQQSSYADTA

-733 SAPMTAADIAKQTQA
+733 SAPVPMTAADIAKQKQA

-775 EGDDE
+775 EDDK

-793 DFDYDAYKAA
+793 DFNYDAYKAA

>member
-12 KPLTFAIA
+12 KPLTFAIV

-44 NQQLVSR
+44 NQNLVSR

-83 GQLSKAKHLDARQ
+83 QQLSAAQQLDARQ
-96 QALVTEGVN
+96 QALVAEGVN

-203 IDKKALFK
+203 IDKRALFK

-226 SDYQPLALT
+226 SDYQTLALT

-273 FINPAD
+273 LINPAD

-288 LGSLAVS
+288 LSSLAVS
-295 PRYLMKKAFDSNE
+295 PRYLMKKAFDSHE

-363 TDEPTTDESTSDE
+363 TDESTSDE
-376 LAQTAKALA
+376 LGQTAKALA

-399 ALAKIIEANPQAFK
+399 ALAKIIDTNLQAFK

-419 SKEANSSFISMDDD
+419 SKEANSSFILMDDD

-439 LNHHNQLLNM
+439 LNRHNQLLNM

-508 ATKQSKVFDS
+508 ATKQSKTFDS

-554 ASLGE
+554 ASLSE
-559 IDMSALNAAATKLA
+559 IDMAALNAAATKLA
-573 KIQADNYAV
+573 KIQTDNYAV
-582 MNTDSR
+582 INTDSR
-588 QQDAITDVDAYV
+588 QQEAVTDVDGYV
-600 DDELAEH
+600 DEELAEH

-619 QYLQQIAKL
+619 QYLQQIARL

-647 DKPSDVAS
+647 DKPSDV
-655 DVESAAAVAA
+655 ENAAAVAA
-665 QAAAAVDVVEES
+665 EAAAAVDVVEES

-691 LDKTSRTRLAKICEK
+691 LDKTSHTRLAKICAK
-706 IDTATA
+706 IDKATA
-712 QEQAESQQSSYADTA
+712 SA
-727 SSDAAA
+727 SRDAAK
-733 SAPMTAADIAKQTQA
+733 SAPITAADIAKQKQA

-762 DMQTQAKHISLSD
+762 DMHTQAKHISLSD
-775 EGDDE
+775 EGDDK

>member
-1 MNAQQAIAFSI
+1 MNAQQAITFSI
-12 KPLTFAIA
+12 KPLTFAIVL
-20 MLGIHGCATQPSAS
+20 LGIHGCATQPSAS

-70 QALPASPNRLKLI
+70 QALAASPNRLKLI
-83 GQLSKAKHLDARQ
+83 GQLSAAQQLDARQ

-127 ASTGVVDLRRGQMS
+127 ASTGVVDLRRGQTS

-203 IDKKALFK
+203 IDKRALFK

-235 TEDKAKGVSQRIGYR
+235 AEDKAKGVSQRIGYR

-295 PRYLMKKAFDSNE
+295 PRYLMKKAFDSHE

-363 TDEPTTDESTSDE
+363 TDESTSDE
-376 LAQTAKALA
+376 LGQTAKALA

-399 ALAKIIEANPQAFK
+399 ALAKIIDTNPQAFK

-419 SKEANSSFISMDDD
+419 SKAANSSFMSMDDD

-439 LNHHNQLLNM
+439 LNRQNQLLNV
-449 VAMSDLPAFEKTTP
+449 VAMSDLPSFEKTTP
-463 TTNQPKTQMRT
+463 TTDQPKTQMRT

-508 ATKQSKVFDS
+508 VTKQSKVFDS

-554 ASLGE
+554 ASLNE
-559 IDMSALNAAATKLA
+559 IDMAALNAAATKLA

-582 MNTDSR
+582 INTDSH
-588 QQDAITDVDAYV
+588 QQEAVTDADAYV

-619 QYLQQIAKL
+619 QYLRQIARL

-655 DVESAAAVAA
+655 DVENAAAAVE
-665 QAAAAVDVVEES
+665 AAAAVDVVEES

-706 IDTATA
+706 IDKATA

-775 EGDDE
+775 EDDE

-793 DFDYDAYKAA
+793 DFNYDAYKAA

>member
-12 KPLTFAIA
+12 KPLTFAIV

-56 DYRVNVVRPPLRSA
+56 DYRVNVVRPPLRGA

-83 GQLSKAKHLDARQ
+83 GQLSTAQHLDARQ

-203 IDKKALFK
+203 IDKRALFK

-226 SDYQPLALT
+226 SDYQTLALT

-263 FHVNKRYLKS
+263 FHVNERYLKS

-279 FAKDDELKQ
+279 FVKDDELKQ
-288 LGSLAVS
+288 LSSLAVS
-295 PRYLMKKAFDSNE
+295 PRYLMKKAFDSHE

-352 LETQTATDEST
+352 LETQTATDE
-363 TDEPTTDESTSDE
+363 PTTEKSTSDE
-376 LAQTAKALA
+376 LGQTAKALA

-399 ALAKIIEANPQAFK
+399 ALAKIIDANPQAFK

-419 SKEANSSFISMDDD
+419 SKEAKNSSFISMDDD

-439 LNHHNQLLNM
+439 LNRHNQLLNM

-540 VTLYTYQFV
+540 VTLYSYQFV

-559 IDMSALNAAATKLA
+559 IDMAMLNAAATKLA

-588 QQDAITDVDAYV
+588 QQDTITDVDAYV
-600 DDELAEH
+600 DEELAEH

-619 QYLQQIAKL
+619 QYLQQIARL

-655 DVESAAAVAA
+655 DVENAAAAVE
-665 QAAAAVDVVEES
+665 AAAAVDVVEES

-691 LDKTSRTRLAKICEK
+691 LDKNSRTRLAKICAK
-706 IDTATA
+706 IDKATA
-712 QEQAESQQSSYADTA
+712 SA
-727 SSDAAA
+727 SRDAAK
-733 SAPMTAADIAKQTQA
+733 SAPITAADIAKQKQA

-762 DMQTQAKHISLSD
+762 DMHTQAKHISLSD
-775 EGDDE
+775 EGDDK

>member
-12 KPLTFAIA
+12 KPLTFAIVL
-20 MLGIHGCATQPSAS
+20 LGIHGCATQPSVS

-44 NQQLVSR
+44 NQNLLSR

-70 QALPASPNRLKLI
+70 QALAASPNRLKLI
-83 GQLSKAKHLDARQ
+83 QQLSAAQHLDARQ

-127 ASTGVVDLRRGQMS
+127 ASTGVVDFRRGQMS

-203 IDKKALFK
+203 IDKRALFK

-363 TDEPTTDESTSDE
+363 TDESTSDE
-376 LAQTAKALA
+376 LGQTAKALA

-419 SKEANSSFISMDDD
+419 SKETNSSFMSMDDD

-439 LNHHNQLLNM
+439 LNRQNQLLNM
-449 VAMSDLPAFEKTTP
+449 VAMSDLPSFEKTTP

-508 ATKQSKVFDS
+508 ATKQSKTFDS

-554 ASLGE
+554 ASLNE
-559 IDMSALNAAATKLA
+559 IDMAALNAAATKLA

-582 MNTDSR
+582 INTDSL
-588 QQDAITDVDAYV
+588 QQEAVTDVDAYI
-600 DDELAEH
+600 DEELAEH

-619 QYLQQIAKL
+619 QYLQQIARL

-647 DKPSDVAS
+647 DKPSDV
-655 DVESAAAVAA
+655 ESAAAVTAE
-665 QAAAAVDVVEES
+665 AAAAVDVVEES

-691 LDKTSRTRLAKICEK
+691 LDKTSRTRLAKICAK
-706 IDTATA
+706 IDKATA
-712 QEQAESQQSSYADTA
+712 QQQAASQQSGSADTA
-727 SSDAAA
+727 
-733 SAPMTAADIAKQTQA
+733 PVRITAADIAKQKQA

-775 EGDDE
+775 EGDDK

-793 DFDYDAYKAA
+793 DFNYDAYKAA

>member
-1 MNAQQAIAFSI
+1 MNAQQAITFCI
-12 KPLTFAIA
+12 KPLTFAIVL
-20 MLGIHGCATQPSAS
+20 LGIHGCATQPSAS

-51 QSYAY
+51 QSYTY

-70 QALPASPNRLKLI
+70 QALAASPNRLKLI
-83 GQLSKAKHLDARQ
+83 GQLSTAQHLDARQ

-203 IDKKALFK
+203 IDKRALFK

-226 SDYQPLALT
+226 SDYQTLALT

-288 LGSLAVS
+288 LSSLAVS
-295 PRYLMKKAFDSNE
+295 PRYLMKKAFDSHE

-352 LETQTATDEST
+352 LETQTATDE
-363 TDEPTTDESTSDE
+363 PTTEESTSDE

-439 LNHHNQLLNM
+439 LNRQNQLLNM

-463 TTNQPKTQMRT
+463 PTNQPKTQMRT

-554 ASLGE
+554 ASLNE
-559 IDMSALNAAATKLA
+559 IDMAALNSAATKLA

-588 QQDAITDVDAYV
+588 QQEAVTDADAYV

-619 QYLQQIAKL
+619 QYLQQIARL

-665 QAAAAVDVVEES
+665 EAAVDVVEES

-691 LDKTSRTRLAKICEK
+691 LDKTSRTRLAKICAK
-706 IDTATA
+706 IDKATA
-712 QEQAESQQSSYADTA
+712 QEQAASQQSSYTDTV
-727 SSDAAA
+727 SSARV
-733 SAPMTAADIAKQTQA
+733 PMTAADIAKQTQA

-775 EGDDE
+775 EDDE

-793 DFDYDAYKAA
+793 DFNYDAYKAA

>member
-1 MNAQQAIAFSI
+1 MNAQQAITFCI
-12 KPLTFAIA
+12 KPLTFAIVL
-20 MLGIHGCATQPSAS
+20 LGIHGCATQPSAS

-51 QSYAY
+51 QSYTY

-70 QALPASPNRLKLI
+70 QALAASPNRLKLI
-83 GQLSKAKHLDARQ
+83 GQLSTAQHLDARQ

-203 IDKKALFK
+203 IDKRALFK
-211 VFEQMSLL
+211 VFEQMSVL

-235 TEDKAKGVSQRIGYR
+235 AEDKAKGVSQRIGYR
-250 IGYNQMLAEYLLF
+250 ISYNQMLAEYLLF

-288 LGSLAVS
+288 LSSLAVS
-295 PRYLMKKAFDSNE
+295 PRYLMKKAFDSHE

-352 LETQTATDEST
+352 LETQTA

-439 LNHHNQLLNM
+439 LNRQNQLLNM

-463 TTNQPKTQMRT
+463 PTNQPKTQMRT

-554 ASLGE
+554 ASLNE
-559 IDMSALNAAATKLA
+559 IDMAALNSAATKLA

-588 QQDAITDVDAYV
+588 QQEAVTDADAYV

-647 DKPSDVAS
+647 DKPSDV
-655 DVESAAAVAA
+655 ESAAAAVE
-665 QAAAAVDVVEES
+665 AAAAVDVVEES

-691 LDKTSRTRLAKICEK
+691 LDKNSRTRLAKICAK
-706 IDTATA
+706 IDKATA
-712 QEQAESQQSSYADTA
+712 SA
-727 SSDAAA
+727 SRDAAK
-733 SAPMTAADIAKQTQA
+733 SAPITAADIAKQKQA

-762 DMQTQAKHISLSD
+762 DMHTQAKHISLSD
-775 EGDDE
+775 EGDDK

>member
-1 MNAQQAIAFSI
+1 MNAQQAITFCI
-12 KPLTFAIA
+12 KPLTFAIVL
-20 MLGIHGCATQPSAS
+20 LGIHGCATQPSAS

-51 QSYAY
+51 QSYTY

-70 QALPASPNRLKLI
+70 QALAASPNRLKLI
-83 GQLSKAKHLDARQ
+83 GQLSTAQHLDARQ

-203 IDKKALFK
+203 IDKRALFK

-235 TEDKAKGVSQRIGYR
+235 AEDKAKGVSQRIGYR
-250 IGYNQMLAEYLLF
+250 ISYNQMLAEYLLF

-288 LGSLAVS
+288 LSSLAVS
-295 PRYLMKKAFDSNE
+295 PRYLMKKAFDSHE

-352 LETQTATDEST
+352 LETQTA

-439 LNHHNQLLNM
+439 LNRQNQLLNM

-463 TTNQPKTQMRT
+463 PTNQPKTQMRT

-554 ASLGE
+554 ASLNE
-559 IDMSALNAAATKLA
+559 IDMAALNSAATKLA

-588 QQDAITDVDAYV
+588 QQEAVTDADAYV

-619 QYLQQIAKL
+619 QYLQQIARL

-665 QAAAAVDVVEES
+665 EAAAAVDVVEES

-691 LDKTSRTRLAKICEK
+691 LDKNSRTRLAKICAK
-706 IDTATA
+706 IDKATA
-712 QEQAESQQSSYADTA
+712 SA
-727 SSDAAA
+727 SRDAAK
-733 SAPMTAADIAKQTQA
+733 SAPITAADIAKQKQA

-762 DMQTQAKHISLSD
+762 DMHTQAKHISLSD
-775 EGDDE
+775 EGDDK